1 MNVGAVATPLPSVV
15 TVAELENDPLTPVAG
30 AVKVTDT
37 PPTAILD
44 SLTVAL
50 SAVLNAVVMAALC
63 GVPAVAVI
71 A

>member
-1 MNVGAVATPLPSVV
+1 MKVGAVATPLPSVA
-15 TVAELENDPLTPVAG
+15 TVDDAENEPLAPLTG

-50 SAVLNAVVMAALC
+50 SAVLNAVLMAALC

-71 A
+71 V